1 MLFKSFANL
10 RARFF
15 DSLTHRKDI
24 DIILSQAPEPT
35 ALVNIRTA
43 WLFDLIDWIRREGS
57 LKHDLDFSSGAPQ
70 AARVRYLLQVLDR
83 NAAWKKNTAIVLR
96 SIIKDCEGLELFIE
110 VGLFSQ
116 DHFLGEF
123 VNRLNEKWLPQVP
136 RDSDLAYIFKQNFQ
150 GQEDFEWIRLLD
162 EPTFVR
168 IIDLFHFQD
177 ADESVLE
184 ENWNSLKKDCEQ
196 ALLLLSVQ
204 VQGLGLSE
212 DLRKR
217 FTDSDFKNS
226 AFYQLPDLVQKLITE
241 TSKSNKQ
248 SLTDEVFF
256 KINTCKVS
264 LIEVHEDL
272 NLNGVNIQIVY
283 KIERLEHLLKRIV
296 DLLTLLQSQPLN
308 ASMLSQ
314 FIQKLISETIQKK
327 SLFSFFNQIFALLSR
342 KIVERHAETGEHY
355 ISRNPSEHLHS
366 IKNAVGGG
374 LVTSITTVLKFL
386 IHHLHFES
394 FFGGLVTSL
403 NYSAS
408 FSFMHFC
415 HFSLGTKQPTSTAP
429 ALAARMEGIDDPESL
444 SNLTDEIVNIVRSQF
459 AAIFGNI
466 IGVIPST
473 ALVCWIFQISS
484 FNALLSPSE
493 AVQVINSFSILGM
506 TPVFAAFTGFL
517 LWLSS
522 LISGWIENW
531 FTYHKISPALA
542 AHRRF
547 IFIFGKHRAQTISLF
562 FKKNIL
568 GIASSISLGFL
579 LGLAPVILQF
589 LGLNIEV
596 RHVTLSTGAFTAAL
610 FSSPAANFSALET
623 WLAVAGIISMGIINV
638 TVAFSLALLLAIK
651 ARHIQAPKRK
661 LIYTA
666 VLRKLYTKPLEFIW
680 PQKNKS

>member
-1 MLFKSFANL
+1 MPFKKIANL
-10 RARFF
+10 RYRFF
-15 DSLTHRKDI
+15 DSLRHRKDI
-24 DIILSQAPEPT
+24 DIILSQSPEPT
-35 ALVNIRTA
+35 APIKLRTN

-57 LKHDLDFSSGAPQ
+57 LKNDLDFSSGAPQ

-83 NAAWKKNTAIVLR
+83 NVEWKKNTAIVLR
-96 SIIKDCEGLELFIE
+96 SIIQDCRGLELFIE

-123 VNRLNEKWLPQVP
+123 VHRLNEKWLPQVP
-136 RDSDLAYIFKQNFQ
+136 HDDDLAYIFKQNFQ
-150 GQEDFEWIRLLD
+150 DQEDFEWIRLLD
-162 EPTFVR
+162 EPTFMR
-168 IIDLFHFQD
+168 IIDLFHFYDPHQ
-177 ADESVLE
+177 ASDEV
-184 ENWNSLKKDCEQ
+184 NWNSLKKDCEQ

-217 FTDSDFKNS
+217 FTDSNFERS
-226 AFYQLPDLVQKLITE
+226 AFYELPELVKKLITE
-241 TSKSNKQ
+241 SDNNLKQ
-248 SLTDEVFF
+248 LLAHDIY
-256 KINTCKVS
+256 KKLDICKLS
-264 LIEVHEDL
+264 LIEVQNDL

-283 KIERLEHLLKRIV
+283 KIERLEHLLKRII
-296 DLLTLLQSQPLN
+296 DLLALLQSQPLN
-308 ASMLSQ
+308 SAMLSL

-355 ISRNPSEHLHS
+355 ITRDPSEYLRS
-366 IKNAVGGG
+366 IKSAIGGG
-374 LVTSITTVLKFL
+374 LVTSITTIFKFL
-386 IHHLHFES
+386 IHHLHLEN
-394 FFGGLVTSL
+394 FFGGLITSL

-408 FSFMHFC
+408 FLVI
-415 HFSLGTKQPTSTAP
+415 HFSHFTLGTKQPTSTAP
-429 ALAARMEGIDDPESL
+429 ALAARMEAVDDPVAL
-444 SNLTDEIVNIVRSQF
+444 MNLTDEIVNIVRSQF
-459 AAIFGNI
+459 AAIFGNL
-466 IGVIPST
+466 IGVIPGT
-473 ALVCWIFQISS
+473 IFVCWFFQFSASS
-484 FNALLSPSE
+484 PLLTASE
-493 AVQVINSFSILGM
+493 ASEIISSFSILSM
-506 TPVFAAFTGFL
+506 TPVFAAFTGVL

-522 LISGWIENW
+522 LISGWVENW

-547 IFIFGKHRAQTISLF
+547 IFIFGKCRAKTVSLF
-562 FKKNIL
+562 LKKNIL

-589 LGLNIEV
+589 LGLHLEV

-610 FSSPAANFSALET
+610 FSSPAENFSSLQT
-623 WLAVAGIISMGIINV
+623 WLAVAGIVSMGIINV

-666 VLRKLYTKPLEFIW
+666 VLRKLYTNPLEFIW
-680 PQKNKS
+680 PQKRQS